1 MYTIFVN
8 KFASAQTKVT
18 RIIGFLIEYWSPT
31 LCPEDQ
37 RLRIRDYDMKNE
49 AYYKR

>member
-18 RIIGFLIEYWSPT
+18 QIIGFLIEYWSPT
-31 LCPEDQ
+31 LCLEDQ
-37 RLRIRDYDMKNE
+37 RLRIRDYD
-49 AYYKR
+49 KRSIL